1 MNLHGIDLNLL
12 VALNVLLKEK
22 SVTHAADCL
31 GITQPAM
38 SNALK
43 RLRQQFDDPLLVRTS
58 DGMRATER
66 ARELE
71 PQVRELILHIERV
84 VQPVQQFNS
93 RESDKF
99 FRIAVSDYA
108 ESTLIPALLNFM
120 RAEAPNIAIDI
131 MTPSDVS
138 HQDVELGHVD
148 FVINRFDSLP
158 DSFHQTVL
166 WRDSFTCMLWKNN
179 PIVSRFDLQSYIE
192 AQHIWVSKT
201 GMGVGVGVNPEDVQ
215 RLGWVD
221 SALDAIGEKRHIKVF
236 TRHYQAAMSMVEN
249 KDLVL
254 TIPSRAACL
263 RQQDPGLVFLPPPFE
278 IPEFELTM
286 AWSALLHNNPAHRW
300 FRRAVADVAH
310 SYQGSALAGRALV
323 EADRKM

>member
-22 SVTHAADCL
+22 SVTQAADYL

-38 SNALK
+38 SNTLK

-58 DGMRATER
+58 EGMKPTER
-66 ARELE
+66 AQLLE
-71 PQVRELILHIERV
+71 PEVRELILHVERV
-84 VQPVQQFNS
+84 VRPVQDFDPK
-93 RESDKF
+93 ESDKF

-108 ESTLIPALLNFM
+108 ESTLIPELLNHI
-120 RAEAPNIAIDI
+120 RHEAPNIAIDI

-138 HQDVELGHVD
+138 YQDVEQGHVD
-148 FVINRFDSLP
+148 FVINRFDALP
-158 DSFHQTVL
+158 DSFHNTVL
-166 WRDSFTCMLWKNN
+166 WRDSFTCMIWKDN
-179 PIVSRFDLQSYIE
+179 PIAQHFDLDSYIA
-192 AQHIWVSKT
+192 AQHVWVSKT

-221 SALDAIGEKRHIKVF
+221 AALNNIDKKRSIKVF

-254 TIPSRAACL
+254 TIPTRAARL
-263 RQQDPGLVFLPPPFE
+263 KAKNPNLLFLPPPFD
-278 IPEFELTM
+278 IPEIELNM
-286 AWSALLHNNPAHRW
+286 AWSGLLHHNPAHRW
-300 FRRAVADVAH
+300 FRRTVAEVAQK
-310 SYQGSALAGRALV
+310 Y
-323 EADRKM
+323 

>member
-1 MNLHGIDLNLL
+1 MNLHGLDLNLL

-22 SVTHAADCL
+22 SVTHAADFL
-31 GITQPAM
+31 GVTQPAM

-58 DGMRATER
+58 EGMKATDR

-71 PQVRELILHIERV
+71 PKVRDLMLHVEQV
-84 VQPVQQFNS
+84 VQPVQAFDAKD
-93 RESDKF
+93 SDKF

-108 ESTLIPALLNFM
+108 ESTLIPVLLDYI
-120 RAEAPNIAIDI
+120 RKHAPHIAIDI

-138 HQDVELGHVD
+138 FQDVEQGHVD
-148 FVINRFDSLP
+148 FVINRFEALP
-158 DSFHQTVL
+158 DSFHQTTL
-166 WRDSFTCMLWKNN
+166 WRDTFTCMMWRDN
-179 PIVSRFDLQSYIE
+179 PIVNNFCLEAYVK

-221 SALDAIGEKRHIKVF
+221 EALDKIAIKRKITVF

-254 TIPSRAACL
+254 TIPSRAAKL
-263 RQQDPGLVFLPPPFE
+263 REGNHNIVMLPPPFD
-278 IPEFELTM
+278 IPDIELNM

-300 FRRAVADVAH
+300 LRRAVAEVA
-310 SYQGSALAGRALV
+310 QGL
-323 EADRKM
+323 

>member
-1 MNLHGIDLNLL
+1 MGFISGIFFMNLHGIDLNLL

-22 SVTHAADCL
+22 SVTQAADYL

-43 RLRQQFDDPLLVRTS
+43 RLRRQFDDPLLVRTS
-58 DGMRATER
+58 EGMKPTDRAKQ
-66 ARELE
+66 LE
-71 PQVRELILHIERV
+71 PEVRELIMHVERL
-84 VQPVQQFNS
+84 VQPVQGFEPQKS
-93 RESDKF
+93 GKF

-108 ESTLIPALLNFM
+108 ESTLIPELLNLI
-120 RAEAPNIAIDI
+120 RDEAPHISIDI

-138 HQDVELGHVD
+138 YLDVEQGHVD
-148 FVINRFDSLP
+148 FVLNRFDELP

-166 WRDSFTCMLWKNN
+166 WRDSFTCMVWKNN
-179 PIVSRFDLQSYIE
+179 PIVRQFDLESYIG

-221 SALDAIGEKRHIKVF
+221 ATLNAIGQKRQIKVF
-236 TRHYQAAMSMVEN
+236 TRHYQAAMSMVEH

-254 TIPSRAACL
+254 TIPTRAARL
-263 RQQDPGLVFLPPPFE
+263 REDNPNIVLLPPPFD
-278 IPEFELTM
+278 IPQIELTM

-300 FRRAVADVAH
+300 LRRAVAGVA
-310 SYQGSALAGRALV
+310 Q
-323 EADRKM
+323 KI

>member
-22 SVTHAADCL
+22 SVTQAADYL

-58 DGMRATER
+58 EGMRATDR
-66 ARELE
+66 ANELE
-71 PQVRELILHIERV
+71 PKVRELILHIEQV
-84 VQPVQQFNS
+84 VQPVQDFVPE
-93 RESDKF
+93 ESDRF

-108 ESTLIPALLNFM
+108 ESTLIPELLVFL
-120 RAEAPNIAIDI
+120 RKQAPNIALDI

-138 HQDVELGHVD
+138 YHDVEQGHID

-166 WRDSFTCMLWKNN
+166 RRDSFTCMFCKTNPIKNN
-179 PIVSRFDLQSYIE
+179 FNLDSYLQ
-192 AQHIWVSKT
+192 AKHVWVSKT
-201 GMGVGVGVNPEDVQ
+201 GMGVGVGVNREDVQ

-221 SALDAIGEKRHIKVF
+221 TALDRIGKKRKITVF
-236 TRHYQAAMSMVEN
+236 TRHYQAAMLMAEQ
-249 KDLVL
+249 KDLVV
-254 TIPSRAACL
+254 TIPSRAARL
-263 RQQDPGLVFLPPPFE
+263 QENNPNLMFAPPPFD
-278 IPEFELTM
+278 IPEIELTM
-286 AWSALLHNNPAHRW
+286 AWSPLLHQNPGHRW
-300 FRRAVADVAH
+300 LRRAVAQVA
-310 SYQGSALAGRALV
+310 QGSA
-323 EADRKM
+323 D

>member
-22 SVTHAADCL
+22 SVTHAADYL

-43 RLRQQFDDPLLVRTS
+43 RLRTQFNDPLLVRTS
-58 DGMRATER
+58 EGMKATARAK
-66 ARELE
+66 ELE
-71 PQVRELILHIERV
+71 PQIRELILHVEQV
-84 VQPVQQFNS
+84 VQPVDDFDPKS
-93 RESDKF
+93 SDRF

-108 ESTLIPALLNFM
+108 ESTLIPELLNFI
-120 RAEAPNIAIDI
+120 RTEAPNISIDI

-138 HQDVELGHVD
+138 YQDVEQGHVD
-148 FVINRFDSLP
+148 FVINRFDELP

-166 WRDSFTCMLWKNN
+166 WRDSFTCMFWEDN
-179 PIVSRFDLQSYIE
+179 PIADNFNLDTYIE
-192 AQHIWVSKT
+192 AKHVWVSKT

-221 SALDAIGEKRHIKVF
+221 VALDDIGKKRKIKVF
-236 TRHYQAAMSMVEN
+236 TRHYQAAMSMIEN

-254 TIPSRAACL
+254 TLPTRAARIREGSEDIIL
-263 RQQDPGLVFLPPPFE
+263 AAPPFP
-278 IPEFELTM
+278 IPDIELTM
-286 AWSALLHNNPAHRW
+286 AWSALLHNNPGHRW
-300 FRRAVADVAH
+300 FRRTVADVAK
-310 SYQGSALAGRALV
+310 SY
-323 EADRKM
+323 